1 MWRNPRRERRGHVPV
16 AGAQGA
22 GRFGLDDP
30 LEPQEPQ
37 HLLLRRR
44 RLRVDME
51 GALVDLCWGWH
62 AEGNHVRP
70 TAEKRDGITVLK
82 MRSDLLPRSF
92 DQMAKRRPGEQH
104 LDNARHAAALVTTND
119 RLGHA
124 PDDCALEQLAMAV
137 VAA

>member
-37 HLLLRRR
+37 HLLLPRR

-92 DQMAKRRPGEQH
+92 DQMAKRRPGEQQ
-104 LDNARHAAALVTTND
+104 ARRDRDSPPSRRGSALTVQPCRD
-119 RLGHA
+119 APGVGGLPARLGR
-124 PDDCALEQLAMAV
+124 
-137 VAA
+137 

>member
-1 MWRNPRRERRGHVPV
+1 VPV
-16 AGAQGA
+16 AGVHGG
-22 GRFGLDDP
+22 GRFGLDDL

-37 HLLLRRR
+37 SLLLPRR

-51 GALVDLCWGWH
+51 SALVDLLGWH

-92 DQMAKRRPGEQH
+92 DQMAKRRPGEQY
-104 LDNARHAAALVTTND
+104 LDNAHAASLVTTND

-124 PDDCALEQLAMAV
+124 PTTASWCSRPWRSPRCSWPILP
-137 VAA
+137 